1 MAEQTGQA
9 YGKPLPLMEGTTGE
23 FYQYCKNHELRF
35 QRCTQCGTW
44 RHVPRDMCAQCGSW
58 EWEWAKSSGRGKL
71 HTWTV
76 VTLPMHPAY
85 TDEVPYAVT
94 LIEMEEGPRIVS
106 RIVDVAPQDL
116 RMGMPVEV
124 IFDAVTPEVTLPKF
138 KRARG

>member
-1 MAEQTGQA
+1 VGEVERPRQA
-9 YGKPLPLMEGTTGE
+9 P
-23 FYQYCKNHELRF
+23 
-35 QRCTQCGTW
+35 
-44 RHVPRDMCAQCGSW
+44 SW

-76 VTLPMHPAY
+76 VTFPMHPSY

-116 RMGMPVEV
+116 RMGLPVEV
-124 IFDAVTPEVTLPKF
+124 IFDAVTDEVTLPMF
-138 KRARG
+138 RRADT